1 MGAEPVRASPRFHL
15 LALAWLQVSQK
26 AKTGANGNEETGPK
40 SAAGMAFARVI
51 TAALPSFIPVL
62 AADAE
67 TFEKA
72 RKVSGAVFHLYC
84 FLLLMCSIEVEKS
97 RGSIHS
103 SLNHHSQSL

>member
-1 MGAEPVRASPRFHL
+1 M
-15 LALAWLQVSQK
+15 ALVWLQVSQK
-26 AKTGANGNEETGPK
+26 VKMGANGSEETGPK

-72 RKVSGAVFHLYC
+72 RKVSCAILQVYC
-84 FLLLMCSIEVEKS
+84 FLLVTFSTHRDSVL
-97 RGSIHS
+97 GSLDHHS
-103 SLNHHSQSL
+103 SGP